1 MNEEL
6 IEELINL
13 LNEFR
18 TKLNEL
24 SKDVDDLKL
33 KVNAL
38 EEQNKK
44 LTMVTKTGIGGWML

>member
-13 LNEFR
+13 LNDFG
-18 TKLNEL
+18 TKLNKL

-33 KVNAL
+33 KVDAL

-44 LTMVTKTGIGGWML
+44 LIMVNKTGIGGWML

>member
-13 LNEFR
+13 SNEFR

-24 SKDVDDLKL
+24 SKDVDELKL
-33 KVNAL
+33 KVNTL

-44 LTMVTKTGIGGWML
+44 LIMVNKTGIGGWML

>member
-33 KVNAL
+33 KVNTL

-44 LTMVTKTGIGGWML
+44 LIMVNKTGIGGWML

>member
-13 LNEFR
+13 LNDFG
-18 TKLNEL
+18 TKLNKL
-24 SKDVDDLKL
+24 SEDFDELKL
-33 KVNAL
+33 KVDAL